1 MTHAAM
7 TESARMILDSAIE
20 FAEGSGGALRARVMR
35 DKFTQLDRR
44 TWQQILGLGWPLVAV
59 AEEHGGLAL
68 GLDCMAALAEGT
80 SRMLLPEP
88 LMANVVGAA
97 LLSAC
102 AASPAS
108 AGNGGHGGHGG
119 NAQAA
124 GHAAHALL
132 AELMDGACLAVPV
145 FPVTRGKAPLLLKHV
160 PDCYAGATLLLAKD
174 NAKRFCIRAIPID
187 AAGVTLHPAAC
198 VDGSMLS
205 DVEVTAPAW
214 DGAVTLAEGPGAR
227 AAFALAQDSLLI
239 SYAAALVGVMDE
251 ALQQTIEY
259 MKVRQQFGTPIG
271 AFQALQHRAATCHVE
286 IQAARALVYEA
297 CKATEPALRAK
308 AAIAAKARASAAG
321 LRVTKECVQFHGAIG
336 FADEH
341 NIGLYLKKAMALSAR
356 LGGEAQQRTRYAALL
371 AAGDASHH

>member
-1 MTHAAM
+1 MTHAAL

-68 GLDCMAALAEGT
+68 GMDCMAALAEGT

-102 AASPAS
+102 AANP
-108 AGNGGHGGHGG
+108 GNGGNGG

-132 AELMDGACLAVPV
+132 AELMDGARLAVPV

-187 AAGVTLHPAAC
+187 TAGVTLQSAAC

-214 DGAVTLAEGPGAR
+214 DGAVTIAEGSGAR
-227 AAFALAQDSLLI
+227 AAFALAHDSLLI

-271 AFQALQHRAATCHVE
+271 AFQALQHRAASCHVE

-356 LGGEAQQRTRYAALL
+356 LGGEAQQRARYAALL

>member
-1 MTHAAM
+1 MTHAAL

-68 GLDCMAALAEGT
+68 GLDCVAALAEGT
-80 SRMLLPEP
+80 ARMLLPEP

-102 AASPAS
+102 AVKQGS
-108 AGNGGHGGHGG
+108 AGGASSNGSGP
-119 NAQAA
+119 A
-124 GHAAHALL
+124 AAHTAHTML
-132 AELMDGACLAVPV
+132 AELMDGARLAVPV

-160 PDCYAGATLLLAKD
+160 PDCYAGATLLVAKD
-174 NAKRFCIRAIPID
+174 NAKRFCIRALTIESP
-187 AAGVTLHPAAC
+187 GVTLNSGAC

-214 DGAVTLAEGPGAR
+214 DGAVTIAEGPAAR
-227 AAFALAQDSLLI
+227 AAFALAHDSLLI

-259 MKVRQQFGTPIG
+259 MKVRQQFGSPIG
-271 AFQALQHRAATCHVE
+271 AFQALQHRAASCHVD

-297 CKATEPALRAK
+297 CKATQPAQRAR
-308 AAIAAKARASAAG
+308 AAVAAKARASAAG

-356 LGGEAQQRTRYAALL
+356 LGGEVQQRARYAALL
-371 AAGDASHH
+371 AGADGSHD